1 MRSENPKIFPRSKT
15 RGFLQKIKNKAR
27 EKGFLSVVV
36 AGAKRIRRMV
46 NNWFRNSFFYY
57 SNRIFNSRRTFVFR
71 EKRYRYFYHKY
82 NTTWRNERAVEIPI
96 VRHIMQET
104 TGEILEVGNVLSHY
118 SETNHVIVDK
128 YERAEGVLTQDIT
141 EIQTS
146 KKYDLIISIS
156 TLEHVGW
163 DENPVNHNLVN
174 APEKILQALSKMREL
189 LKPKGIIF
197 VTVAI
202 GYNPYFDKFLKNG
215 TVGFGKQFFMK
226 RTHKGSGWVEAEWEE
241 IKNAKFNRQ
250 IPAANAIII
259 GLVENEP

>member
-1 MRSENPKIFPRSKT
+1 MKKDISHNKT
-15 RGFLQKIKNKAR
+15 NLFSRVKHAAKDKGFRYVAVVGVLKLRRRIESLVKRHFWYNYYRLFSPLRTFEFQR
-27 EKGFLSVVV
+27 EK
-36 AGAKRIRRMV
+36 
-46 NNWFRNSFFYY
+46 YQ
-57 SNRIFNSRRTFVFR
+57 
-71 EKRYRYFYHKY
+71 YFIHKY
-82 NTTWRNERAVEIPI
+82 NATWRNERAVEIPI

-146 KKYDLIISIS
+146 KKYDLLISIS

-189 LKPKGIIF
+189 LKPKGIIV
-197 VTVAI
+197 VTVPI